1 MRRTQRKGPLQ
12 LDLFEP
18 VEENYEYEAIIT
30 NKTNTAAHVVKFHEG
45 RGSQEKIFGEAKS
58 QAQMDYIPAKRR
70 AANEAFLLA
79 SILTHNLTRAFRI
92 CKCPRWRTPASLE
105 SSAAIVADSS
115 ENRPSFRRVR
125 ISGSGLAHA
134 VEALRLSTRRAI
146 DKNRALLRAGHH
158 SFRGIHRG
166 PVDQILRRFD
176 HED

>member
-1 MRRTQRKGPLQ
+1 MRRTQRKGSLQ

-79 SILTHNLTRAFRI
+79 SILTHNLTREMQMRSAERSR
-92 CKCPRWRTPASLE
+92 K
-105 SSAAIVADSS
+105 SSPQRAAEWIFEGLGTIRRKSS
-115 ENRPSFRRVR
+115 NVPDV
-125 ISGSGLAHA
+125 
-134 VEALRLSTRRAI
+134 
-146 DKNRALLRAGHH
+146 
-158 SFRGIHRG
+158 
-166 PVDQILRRFD
+166 
-176 HED
+176 